1 MDKFQE
7 EITKILKKLTGLK
20 DISLEVP
27 PNSELGDYAFP
38 CFALSKEMKKS
49 PVEIAKELVGK
60 IKLDDMIKEV
70 KPTGPYLNFFVNRS
84 GQSKDLLKSIIK
96 KGDSFGSQKSTG
108 KKILVEFP
116 GPNTNKPL
124 HLGHVRNIV
133 IGTALTKIL
142 ELNGNKV
149 VHVNVNNDRGIAIC
163 KSMLAYQ
170 KWGKGDT
177 PEKSKMKSDF
187 FVGKYYVLFAQ
198 KVKDNTK
205 LEDEAQEM
213 VRKWEAGDKEVLA
226 LWKKMNK
233 WAFDGFKTT
242 YKKFEIKPEKEYYES
257 DTYKNGKDIILKGL
271 SDGLFEKGEEG
282 EVFVDLED
290 KGYGKKVLLRADG
303 TTVYITQDIY
313 LAKIR
318 YEDFKFDKSI
328 YVVATEQN
336 YHFKVLFEVLKLLK
350 YPFAD
355 KLHHFAY
362 GMVNLTTGKMKSRE
376 GTVVDA
382 DNLIDDMTNIAR
394 DLTNKK
400 HGALAVKDLEHRS
413 NEIAMAAI
421 RFYLLKHDPVKDM
434 LFDPEKSISFEGE
447 TGPYLQYTYA
457 RINSII
463 AKYGGEVGNKVD
475 STLLKEKE
483 ELELIKILSNFE
495 EMVKSVG
502 SNYKIHV
509 LTRYLLDL
517 SQAFNNFYH
526 NYPVLKAEEDLM
538 KARILL
544 ISCVKQII
552 KNGLNMLGIKVLERM

>member
-177 PEKSKMKSDF
+177 PEKSKSHVTF
-187 FVGKYYVLFAQ
+187 ARTGTELFA
-198 KVKDNTK
+198 T
-205 LEDEAQEM
+205 
-213 VRKWEAGDKEVLA
+213 
-226 LWKKMNK
+226 
-233 WAFDGFKTT
+233 
-242 YKKFEIKPEKEYYES
+242 
-257 DTYKNGKDIILKGL
+257 
-271 SDGLFEKGEEG
+271 
-282 EVFVDLED
+282 
-290 KGYGKKVLLRADG
+290 
-303 TTVYITQDIY
+303 
-313 LAKIR
+313 
-318 YEDFKFDKSI
+318 
-328 YVVATEQN
+328 
-336 YHFKVLFEVLKLLK
+336 
-350 YPFAD
+350 
-355 KLHHFAY
+355 
-362 GMVNLTTGKMKSRE
+362 
-376 GTVVDA
+376 
-382 DNLIDDMTNIAR
+382 
-394 DLTNKK
+394 
-400 HGALAVKDLEHRS
+400 
-413 NEIAMAAI
+413 
-421 RFYLLKHDPVKDM
+421 
-434 LFDPEKSISFEGE
+434 
-447 TGPYLQYTYA
+447 
-457 RINSII
+457 
-463 AKYGGEVGNKVD
+463 
-475 STLLKEKE
+475 
-483 ELELIKILSNFE
+483 
-495 EMVKSVG
+495 
-502 SNYKIHV
+502 
-509 LTRYLLDL
+509 
-517 SQAFNNFYH
+517 
-526 NYPVLKAEEDLM
+526 
-538 KARILL
+538 
-544 ISCVKQII
+544 
-552 KNGLNMLGIKVLERM
+552 